1 MAPRKRR
8 HFFCQMFRKPLLIFA
23 VLFCVGQQ
31 ALANFD
37 FNSNCTQAY
46 KSILALR
53 LNEGRQLID
62 KEKAIHPQNAIT
74 ILLDNYYDFFL
85 ILTNENKAE
94 FDKLKG
100 NKSIRIDRLENE
112 DQNSPYYN
120 FAIAQINLQWALL
133 HSHFAE
139 YTAAGFEINKAYRL
153 LQNNAKKYPAFLP
166 NNIPLGVVNVLLGSL
181 PGGALKTV
189 LGFLGIKGDTQT
201 GIKMLEKLSVDLPRS
216 GYAYHY
222 DELIYYLTYIQ
233 TDVVNDPLA
242 YNKML
247 HLVSTA
253 DSTSL
258 LTDYIMGYI
267 ALRTGHGSEAIMW
280 LQKRHQGNEYLSYP
294 TLDYL
299 TGIAKMN
306 REDND
311 ANNYF
316 NKFLQT
322 NTGVNFIKDAY
333 LHLAWQCLLEGDMR
347 RYQGFVAFVKAKGYT
362 YNDKD
367 KQALAEATDAPPNA
381 SLLRSRLLYDGG
393 YYAKAL
399 AALNNKTINDFAL
412 ERDKIEYYYRLGRIY
427 DAMNEDD
434 TALKFYQNTINIGK
448 SSTYHYAATSA
459 TKMGLIYEQRKDYS
473 RARNA
478 YQMVSD
484 FKNQQFK
491 NSLEQKAKEGLK
503 RVGDN

>member
-1 MAPRKRR
+1 
-8 HFFCQMFRKPLLIFA
+8 MFRKLLLTS
-23 VLFCVGQQ
+23 VLLFCFNQQ
-31 ALANFD
+31 VFANFD

-53 LNEGRQLID
+53 LNEGRRLID

-85 ILTNENKAE
+85 VLANENKAE
-94 FDKLKG
+94 FDRLKA
-100 NKSIRIDRLENE
+100 NKNTRIDRLENE

-120 FAIAQINLQWALL
+120 FSIAQINLQWAVL
-133 HSHFAE
+133 HSHFGE
-139 YTAAGFEINKAYRL
+139 YTTAGFEINKAYRL
-153 LQNNAKKYPAFLP
+153 LQSNTKKYPAFLP
-166 NNIPLGVVNVLLGSL
+166 DDIPLGVVNVLLGSL
-181 PGGALKTV
+181 PGGALKTI
-189 LGFLGIKGDTQT
+189 LGILGIKGDTQT
-201 GIKMLEKLSVDLPRS
+201 GVKMLEKLSVDLPRS

-258 LTDYIMGYI
+258 LTDYIVGYI
-267 ALRTGHGSEAIMW
+267 ALRSGHSSEAISW
-280 LQKRHQGNEYLSYP
+280 LQKRHQGKEYITYP
-294 TLDYL
+294 YIDYL
-299 TGIAKMN
+299 IGVAKMN

-316 NKFLQT
+316 NNFLQT
-322 NTGVNFIKDAY
+322 NNGINFIKDAY
-333 LHLAWQCLLEGDMR
+333 LHLAWKCLLEGDMR
-347 RYQGFVAFVKAKGYT
+347 RYQGFIEFVKAKGYL

-367 KQALAEATDAPPNA
+367 KQALAEANDAPPNVA
-381 SLLRSRLLYDGG
+381 LLRSRLLYDGG

-399 AALNNKTINDFAL
+399 AVLNGKTLNDFSL

-434 TALKFYQNTINIGK
+434 TALKFYQNTIGIGK
-448 SSTYHYAATSA
+448 TSNYHYASTSA
-459 TKMGLIYEQRKDYS
+459 TKMGLIYEQRKDYPKA
-473 RARNA
+473 RAA
-478 YQMVSD
+478 YKMVFD